1 MLFDLQGK
9 RRRVVQATYLTLA
22 VLMGGGLVL
31 FGIGGDVSGGLFDAF
46 SGDRGGGNGD
56 SAIEKRI
63 EGANERLRANPRDEA
78 ALKEL
83 VRANFQLAG
92 SQGDPSRA
100 GFPPE
105 ARDELAAAG
114 RAWERY
120 MALDTK
126 RTDPSLATVALQLFD
141 PTALNQPKN
150 AQQAAAI
157 IAEREKTPQ
166 AYLRLVQ
173 YATLAGD
180 SRTADLAGDRALELA
195 PRAQRKEVEQALKQ
209 AKTPPQQQ
217 GAAGGQ
223 GTGGQGGTQAP
234 APAPAPGG

>member
-46 SGDRGGGNGD
+46 SDDKGGGSGNG
-56 SAIEKRI
+56 AIEKRI
-63 EGANERLRANPRDEA
+63 ETNNERLRRNPRDEA
-78 ALKEL
+78 ALKDL

-92 SQGDPSRA
+92 SQGSPSQA

-105 ARDELAAAG
+105 ARGSLDAAG

-120 MALDTK
+120 IALEPKQVDA
-126 RTDPSLATVALQLFD
+126 SLATVALQIYD
-141 PTALNQPKN
+141 PTALNRPKQ
-150 AQQAAAI
+150 AQQVAGI
-157 IAEREKTPQ
+157 IAEREKSAQ

-173 YATLAGD
+173 YAALAKD
-180 SRTADLAGDRALELA
+180 TRTADLAGKRAIELA
-195 PRAQRKEVEQALKQ
+195 PKGQRKAAEQAVKQ
-209 AKTPPQQQ
+209 AKMPQQQ
-217 GAAGGQ
+217 GGAGAAPGGA
-223 GTGGQGGTQAP
+223 QGGTQAP
-234 APAPAPGG
+234 APAPGG

>member
-31 FGIGGDVSGGLFDAF
+31 FGVGSDVSGGVFDIF
-46 SGDRGGGNGD
+46 SGNDGGGNGN

-63 EGANERLRANPRDEA
+63 ERDNARLKKNPRDEV
-78 ALKEL
+78 ALRDL
-83 VRANFQLAG
+83 VRANYQLAG
-92 SQGDPSRA
+92 SEGSPSQA
-100 GFPPE
+100 GFPP
-105 ARDELAAAG
+105 AAKPALNAAG

-120 MALDTK
+120 LALEPKKLDT
-126 RTDPSLATVALQLFD
+126 SLATVALQIYD
-141 PTALNQPKN
+141 PTALNRPKE
-150 AQQAAAI
+150 AERAARI
-157 IAEREKTPQ
+157 IAEDDPSPQ

-180 SRTADLAGDRALELA
+180 TRTADLAGDKAIELA
-195 PRAQRKEVEQALKQ
+195 PKSQRKEAEQAVKQ
-209 AKTPPQQQ
+209 AKTPQQQ
-217 GAAGGQ
+217 GSSGGGQ
-223 GTGGQGGTQAP
+223 